1 MMRRFT
7 PWWPFHLLIAGIG
20 VYPFH
25 CCPFTHKLCA
35 HVLLQNGNQLVLQAP
50 LPRTK
55 HFGARPMSV
64 RVQDRRGRYLWRWT
78 WGGGEK

>member
-1 MMRRFT
+1 MRRFT

-25 CCPFTHKLCA
+25 RCPFTHKLCIY
-35 HVLLQNGNQLVLQAP
+35 VSLQNGNKIVFQPP

-55 HFGARPMSV
+55 HFASRPMAL
-64 RVQDRRGRYLWRWT
+64 RIQDSRELWLWHWTRG
-78 WGGGEK
+78 GKGK